1 MSEEAEVIEPIEVEE
16 TEAEQESAQEGSDV
30 SEGAPE
36 DMGLVVE
43 IGGNEVTD
51 EPEHITELRRRYRE
65 QQKRLKELEAK
76 ASGNA
81 PAAATLPPKPTLE
94 DCDYDAEAFEQ
105 KLATWYDAKREHDAR
120 EADVKAV
127 QERAEQK
134 WQSRL
139 AFYDEGKSKLG
150 AQDYDEAEATVA
162 EILSAPFPGIMA
174 EDVRIGIIKQGA
186 TDPAAL
192 VYALGKNPVKAK
204 ELAAIDDPVEFAWK
218 AARLEASMKVVRGK
232 APPPEK
238 RVSGGVAGVAGALD
252 DTLERLRAEAAKTGD
267 FSKVMAYKRQARA

>member
-16 TEAEQESAQEGSDV
+16 TEVEQESAQEGSDV

-43 IGGNEVTD
+43 IGGDEVSD

-76 ASGNA
+76 ASSNA
-81 PAAATLPPKPTLE
+81 PAATALPPKPTLE

-192 VYALGKNPVKAK
+192 VYALGKNPAKAK

-238 RVSGGVAGVAGALD
+238 RVSGGVAGVSGALD
-252 DTLERLRAEAAKTGD
+252 DTLERLRADAAKTGD
-267 FSKVMAYKRQARA
+267 FSKVMAYKRQHRG

>member
-1 MSEEAEVIEPIEVEE
+1 MSEEAEVIEPIEGEE
-16 TEAEQESAQEGSDV
+16 TEGEQESESVNDV
-30 SEGAPE
+30 GEGAPE

-43 IGGNEVTD
+43 IGGDEVSD

-76 ASGNA
+76 AAGNA
-81 PAAATLPPKPTLE
+81 PAAPALPPKPTLE

-120 EADVKAV
+120 EAEVKAV

-192 VYALGKNPVKAK
+192 VYALGKNPAKAK

-238 RVSGGVAGVAGALD
+238 RVSGGVPGVSGALD
-252 DTLERLRAEAAKTGD
+252 DTLERLRADAAKTGD
-267 FSKVMAYKRQARA
+267 FSKVMAYKRQQRG

>member
-1 MSEEAEVIEPIEVEE
+1 MSEEAEVIEPTEVEE
-16 TEAEQESAQEGSDV
+16 TEVEQESAQESGDV

-43 IGGNEVTD
+43 IGGDEVSD

-76 ASGNA
+76 AAGNTPAA
-81 PAAATLPPKPTLE
+81 PALPPKPTLE

-120 EADVKAV
+120 EAEVRAV

-162 EILSAPFPGIMA
+162 EILSAPFPGIVA

-192 VYALGKNPVKAK
+192 VYALGKNPAKAK

-238 RVSGGVAGVAGALD
+238 RVSGGVPGVSGALD
-252 DTLERLRAEAAKTGD
+252 DTLERLRADAAKTGD
-267 FSKVMAYKRQARA
+267 FSKVMAYKRQHRG

>member
-1 MSEEAEVIEPIEVEE
+1 MSEEAEVIEPTEVEE
-16 TEAEQESAQEGSDV
+16 TEVEQESAQESGDV

-43 IGGNEVTD
+43 IGGDEVSD

-76 ASGNA
+76 AAGNA
-81 PAAATLPPKPTLE
+81 PAAPALPPKPTLE

-120 EADVKAV
+120 EAEVRAV

-162 EILSAPFPGIMA
+162 EILSAPFPGIVA

-192 VYALGKNPVKAK
+192 VYALGKNPAKAK

-267 FSKVMAYKRQARA
+267 FSKVMAYKRQMKA

>member
-81 PAAATLPPKPTLE
+81 PAAAALPPKPTLE

-192 VYALGKNPVKAK
+192 VYALGKNPAKAK

-232 APPPEK
+232 APPPER

-267 FSKVMAYKRQARA
+267 FSKVMAYKRQNKA

>member
-16 TEAEQESAQEGSDV
+16 TEVEQESESVNDV
-30 SEGAPE
+30 GEGAPE

-43 IGGNEVTD
+43 IGGDEVSD

-76 ASGNA
+76 ASGSA
-81 PAAATLPPKPTLE
+81 PAATALPPKPTLE

-120 EADVKAV
+120 EAEVKAV

-192 VYALGKNPVKAK
+192 VYALGKNPAKAK

-238 RVSGGVAGVAGALD
+238 RVSGGVPGVSGALD

-267 FSKVMAYKRQARA
+267 FSKVMAYKRQHRG

>member
-1 MSEEAEVIEPIEVEE
+1 MSEEAEVIEPTEVEE
-16 TEAEQESAQEGSDV
+16 TEVEQESESVNDV
-30 SEGAPE
+30 GEGAPE

-43 IGGNEVTD
+43 IGSDEVSD

-76 ASGNA
+76 ASGSA
-81 PAAATLPPKPTLE
+81 PAAPALPPKPTLE

-120 EADVKAV
+120 EAEVKAV

-162 EILSAPFPGIMA
+162 EILSAPFPGIVA

-192 VYALGKNPVKAK
+192 VYALGKNPAKAK
-204 ELAAIDDPVEFAWK
+204 ELAAIDDPVEFAWR

-238 RVSGGVAGVAGALD
+238 RVSGGVPGVAGALD

-267 FSKVMAYKRQARA
+267 FSKVMAYKRQMKA

>member
-1 MSEEAEVIEPIEVEE
+1 MSEEAEVIEPTEVEE
-16 TEAEQESAQEGSDV
+16 TEVEQESAQEGSDV

-43 IGGNEVTD
+43 IGGDEVSD

-76 ASGNA
+76 AAGNA
-81 PAAATLPPKPTLE
+81 PAAPALPPKPTLE
-94 DCDYDAEAFEQ
+94 DCDYDAGALEQ

-120 EADVKAV
+120 EAEVRAV

-162 EILSAPFPGIMA
+162 EILSAPFPGIVA

-192 VYALGKNPVKAK
+192 VYALGKNPAKAK
-204 ELAAIDDPVEFAWK
+204 ELVAIDDPVEFAWK

-267 FSKVMAYKRQARA
+267 FSKVMAYKRQMKA